1 MSSSPL
7 VSLTMTTTM
16 MVVGSAMVAE
26 TESSAGQVPV
36 HRRFTVSVRVR
47 ILAWVLVVV
56 ALAMAVSGVATY
68 TVLIA
73 RLDEQIDERLS
84 QEVTEFRT
92 LADRGIDPDT
102 RLSLSRSSVDRL
114 FRVALERHAPARDEA
129 VFGVVSGGGVLRT
142 SATARARIYDD
153 PVFLARLASVTAPT
167 YGDISTGGGPVRYVA
182 YPVRSAD
189 QIAGVYVVAVFRDV
203 ERRQVS
209 DIMTTFAS
217 VAAAALVVIA
227 LVGWL
232 VAGRL
237 LAPVRL
243 LRQTTQQITDTDLTR
258 RIPVHGRDDV
268 SELARTF
275 NAMLDRLEES
285 FATQRQLLDDVGH
298 ELRTPITIIRGHLEL
313 MSLSNDAD
321 EHAETTALVLDEL
334 DRMSRLVDDLITLA
348 KAERPDFLRVGSVEL
363 RTLVEDVYEKAH
375 TIAPRCWQLDAN
387 ADGVV
392 DADRQRLTQA
402 LVQLADN
409 AAKHTTEGDRI
420 VIGST
425 ARDGVVCLS
434 VTDTGPGVDS
444 ADAER
449 IFDRFTRKEDS
460 DRPTESAGLGLAIVR
475 AIAAAH
481 DGRVT
486 LDSRPGDGA
495 TFTLEIPT
503 REEAAR

>member
-1 MSSSPL
+1 MSSSRL
-7 VSLTMTTTM
+7 VSLTMMTAM
-16 MVVGSAMVAE
+16 MVVGSAMVTE
-26 TESSAGQVPV
+26 TESSAGDVPV
-36 HRRFTVSVRVR
+36 PRRFTVSVRVR
-47 ILAWVLVVV
+47 ILAWVLLLV
-56 ALAMAVSGVATY
+56 ALAMFVSGFVTY

-73 RLDEQIDERLS
+73 RLDDQIDVRLS
-84 QEVTEFRT
+84 HEVAEFRA

-102 RLSLSRSSVDRL
+102 RLPLSRSSVDRL
-114 FRVALERHAPARDEA
+114 FRVALERHIPARDETL
-129 VFGVVSGGGVLRT
+129 FGVVSGGGVLRT
-142 SATARARIYDD
+142 TVTARARIYDD
-153 PVFLARLASVTAPT
+153 PAFLARLASVTAPT
-167 YGDISTGGGPVRYVA
+167 YGDLSTGGGPVRYAA

-189 QIAGVYVVAVFRDV
+189 QVAGVYVVGIFRDV
-203 ERRQVS
+203 ERGQIS

-243 LRQTTQQITDTDLTR
+243 LRQTTQQISDTDLTR
-258 RIPVHGRDDV
+258 RIPVHGRDDI
-268 SELARTF
+268 SELATTF

-285 FATQRQLLDDVGH
+285 FATQRRFLDDVGH

-313 MSLSNDAD
+313 MSLSNDPD

-334 DRMSRLVDDLITLA
+334 DRMSRLVGDLITLA
-348 KAERPDFLRVGSVEL
+348 KSKRPDFLRLGPVEL

-375 TIAPRCWQLDAN
+375 TIAPRTWQLDAN

-392 DADRQRLTQA
+392 YADRQRLTQA

-449 IFDRFTRKEDS
+449 IFDRFARGEDS
-460 DRPTESAGLGLAIVR
+460 DRPAEGAGLGLAIVR
-475 AIAAAH
+475 AIAEAH

-495 TFTLEIPT
+495 TFTLELPT
-503 REEAAR
+503 REEGAQ

>member
-1 MSSSPL
+1 M
-7 VSLTMTTTM
+7 TTM
-16 MVVGSAMVAE
+16 MVVATTMATT
-26 TESSAGQVPV
+26 TESSARRLPV

-47 ILAWVLVVV
+47 ILAWVLLVV
-56 ALAMAVSGVATY
+56 ALAMAVSGFATY

-73 RLDEQIDERLS
+73 RLDEQTDERLS
-84 QEVTEFRT
+84 HEVEEFRT

-102 RLSLSRSSVDRL
+102 GLPLSGSSVDRL
-114 FRVALERHAPARDEA
+114 FRVALERNVPAGDETLFA
-129 VFGVVSGGGVLRT
+129 VVRGDGVLRT
-142 SATARARIYDD
+142 TATAHARIYDD
-153 PVFLARLASVTAPT
+153 RAFLARLASVTAPT

-189 QIAGVYVVAVFRDV
+189 QIVGVYVVAVFRDV
-203 ERRQVS
+203 ERGQIS

-243 LRQTTQQITDTDLTR
+243 LRQTTQQISDTDLTR
-258 RIPVHGRDDV
+258 RIPVHGRDDI
-268 SELARTF
+268 SELAGTF

-285 FATQRQLLDDVGH
+285 FAMQRRFLDDVGH

-313 MSLSNDAD
+313 MGLSNDPD

-348 KAERPDFLRVGSVEL
+348 KSERPDFLRLGPVEL

-375 TIAPRCWQLDAN
+375 TIAPRSWLLDAN

-392 DADRQRLTQA
+392 CADRQRLTQA

-434 VTDTGPGVDS
+434 VTDTGPGVDA

-449 IFDRFTRKEDS
+449 IFDRFARGEDS
-460 DRPTESAGLGLAIVR
+460 DRPAEGAGLGLAIVR
-475 AIAAAH
+475 AIAEAH
-481 DGRVT
+481 NGRVR

-495 TFTLEIPT
+495 TFTLELPT